1 MTRKDPNIE
10 KDKELQ
16 TATNLNPGFTVQS
29 DAYQPLDMLINQADS
44 GIEPQR
50 SDVHADNE
58 DM

>member
-1 MTRKDPNIE
+1 MTKKDPNIE
-10 KDKELQ
+10 KNQELQ
-16 TATNLNPGFTVQS
+16 TATNMNPGFTVQS
-29 DAYQPLDMLINQADS
+29 DAFQPLDILIAQADS